1 MIRPDPQVTK
11 ALAAS
16 VRQFP
21 VLLDWLREWEM
32 QELRR
37 LPSAVENTGIYQG
50 RCQVLGEL
58 VKFATDAPNIA
69 ANIRAD

>member
-1 MIRPDPQVTK
+1 MIRPDPQVIK

-37 LPSAVENTGIYQG
+37 LPQAVDNTGVFQG

-58 VKFATDAPNIA
+58 TKFATDAPNLA
-69 ANIRAD
+69 ADL